1 MIGLRRARDL
11 RFVALRAGFFAVFFF
26 VFFFMGPSYS
36 RTSVPSG

>member
-1 MIGLRRARDL
+1 MIGLRRVRDL
-11 RFVALRAGFFAVFFF
+11 RFDPFRAGFFA